1 MNVFKFRLTGFSA
14 TGYASA
20 VCLGVF
26 AAAVSVAPMSAHA
39 NANWIGGS
47 GGSEAEP
54 YDIWDVANWDGAIG
68 SGLLYLNVDAKTYIN
83 SERDEQ
89 IAGDLTPESGEF
101 VFMGPLKFLCF
112 KGGATGKTA
121 SIVKKGNWT
130 LTSKYHFYAATGDN
144 SKFALTNETG
154 NVTIQSSSCLYVAAG
169 ANSEA
174 EIVNLAGDWTV
185 PSTTYI
191 GRGSGSTGRFIHK
204 GGTFTASSW
213 LAVGGG
219 GTGHLVVVGG
229 EVKNTGNDL
238 SIGDLSAGTMTIES
252 GGRYTS
258 SSKYGGLSTCVRVA
272 SNADGTLSV
281 EGGEMYL
288 GASAGALGFCMV
300 SGYGADGRVSIT
312 DGGLVTVPLIKH
324 GEGSGTGT
332 LTIDNGTIK
341 AFEDSASFISA
352 HDKLFVYVGAGGAIF
367 DANRH
372 AITIGEPLLEDPE
385 STGGGVTFKGGGIVT
400 LAAGNTYTG
409 MTTVEAGTALSVDTA
424 DFVAGGLAVAL
435 PADGSLVEG
444 DYLLLTVRD
453 DTTFD
458 DGAIEGIALPERCRL
473 RISQSGKSIYCIY
486 GNPTATWI
494 GGASGSLSDPAG
506 WNTGVVPVGV
516 SCFIRNETEAT
527 LMVGDTFNPGSIT
540 FPVDTARVTIEGAK
554 AITGVVAIVNESPFH
569 HEFRCPVVCAEG
581 VTPNITRVADRY
593 MTFSGGITM
602 HDAPKTGGAVFDYWS
617 GSVTLETE
625 SSQSYTTSGV
635 KNYAWILPGSRFSF
649 KEGCIDHMYVEAGAT
664 VTVERLV
671 YNGCARN
678 ATANKQTGWFNLVFD
693 NGNGVVRV
701 GEVRS
706 VGDAVMFH
714 SYADA
719 DMVGGT
725 IIADKLTCATTAK
738 TGGAFPYPVF
748 MLNCG
753 GISGNAVAKDNF
765 NGEGVW
771 AIGPGGLSFPDSA
784 IYAGAHFEISIGKS
798 LGGRPAATLHS
809 FADWSLQA
817 HPNARSTM
825 ALQVGGNNG
834 GFIVI
839 DTGHYPV
846 GDPAYDAATSHTVTL
861 DGMVGGN
868 GAVRVE
874 GSGKVVFANEHN
886 AFSGG
891 LTVAGTATAEVLP
904 GCRPGVGSVS
914 VDAGA
919 TLEAAQSGTATLE
932 DALTLAEGAALAFN
946 FTELETPPV
955 LSGTA
960 VNFGTVN
967 VKISASAEGIPKA
980 ASFTLTSGMDFTG
993 ANVNLVDAPRWVDS
1007 IYVRN
1012 GDIVLRV
1019 KKGTALFVR

>member
-14 TGYASA
+14 TGSASA
-20 VCLGVF
+20 VCFGVF
-26 AAAVSVAPMSAHA
+26 AAALSVVPLSAWA

-54 YDIWDVANWDGAIG
+54 YDIWDAANWDGAIG

-112 KGGATGKTA
+112 KGGAANNTA
-121 SIVKKGNWT
+121 SIVKRGDWT
-130 LTSKYHFYAATGDN
+130 LTAKYHFYAANGEG
-144 SKFALTNETG
+144 SKFTMTNETG
-154 NVTIQSSSCLYVAAG
+154 NVTIQSTSCLYVAAG

-185 PSTTYI
+185 PNTTFI
-191 GRGSGSTGRFIHK
+191 GRGAGSTGRFVLN
-204 GGTFTASSW
+204 GGTFMASSW
-213 LAVGGG
+213 IAVGGG
-219 GTGHLVVVGG
+219 GAGHLEVKVG
-229 EVKNTGNDL
+229 EVKNTGQDL
-238 SIGDLSAGTMTIES
+238 TVGDQSAGTMTIES
-252 GGRYTS
+252 GGRYS
-258 SSKYGGLSTCVRVA
+258 SSSTYANLSTCVRVGG
-272 SNADGTLSV
+272 NGDGTLNV
-281 EGGEMYL
+281 RGGEMYL
-288 GASAGALGFCMV
+288 GVASGALGFCML
-300 SGYGADGRVSIT
+300 SGTATDGRVCIT

-332 LTIDNGTIK
+332 LTIDNGTVR

-352 HDKLFVYVGAGGAIF
+352 HDRLFVYVGAGGATF
-367 DANRH
+367 DANGH
-372 AITIGEPLLEDPE
+372 SIDICEPLLEDPG
-385 STGGGVTFKGGGIVT
+385 STGGGITVKGGGMVS
-400 LAAGNTYTG
+400 LAAGNTYAGT
-409 MTTVEAGTALSVDTA
+409 TTVEVGTALSVESA
-424 DFVAGGLAVAL
+424 DAVAGGLTVAL
-435 PADGSLVEG
+435 PADGSLVDG
-444 DYLLLTVRD
+444 DYLLLMVRD
-453 DTTFD
+453 GTTFD
-458 DGAIEGIALPERCRL
+458 DGVIEGLALPERCRL
-473 RISQSGKSIYCIY
+473 RISPSRKSIYCIY

-506 WNTGVVPVGV
+506 WNTGVVPVGG
-516 SCFIRNETEAT
+516 SCFIRNDAEAT
-527 LMVGDTFNPGSIT
+527 LTVGDTFNPESIT

-569 HEFRCPVVCAEG
+569 HEFRCPVVCADG
-581 VTPNITRVADRY
+581 VTPNITRGADRY

-649 KEGCIDHMYVEAGAT
+649 KEGCIDHMHVEAGAT

-725 IIADKLTCATTAK
+725 IIADKLTCATTVK
-738 TGGAFPYPVF
+738 TGGGFPYPVF

-784 IYAGAHFEISIGKS
+784 IYAGAHFETSIGKS

-825 ALQVGGNNG
+825 ALQVGGNND

-914 VDAGA
+914 VEAGA
-919 TLEAAQSGTATLE
+919 TLGAACSGTATL
-932 DALTLAEGAALAFN
+932 DGALTLAEGAALSFN
-946 FTELETPPV
+946 FTDLETPPV
-955 LSGTA
+955 LAGTA
-960 VNFGTVN
+960 VDAGKVN
-967 VKISASAEGIPKA
+967 VKISTAAEGIPKSA
-980 ASFTLTSGMDFTG
+980 FFTLTSGMDFTG
-993 ANVNLVDAPRWVDS
+993 MDVGLVDAPRWADS
-1007 IYVRN
+1007 IYVRS

>member
-1 MNVFKFRLTGFSA
+1 MNVYKFRLTGFPAIES
-14 TGYASA
+14 ASA
-20 VCLGVF
+20 VCFGVF
-26 AAAVSVAPMSAHA
+26 AAALSVVPLSAWA

-54 YDIWDVANWDGAIG
+54 YDIWDAANWDGAIG

-112 KGGATGKTA
+112 KGGAANNTA
-121 SIVKKGNWT
+121 SIVKRGDWT
-130 LTSKYHFYAATGDN
+130 LTAKYHFYAANGEG
-144 SKFALTNETG
+144 SKFTMTNETG
-154 NVTIQSSSCLYVAAG
+154 NVTIQSTSCLYVAAG

-185 PSTTYI
+185 PNTTFI
-191 GRGSGSTGRFIHK
+191 GRGAGSTGRFVLN

-213 LAVGGG
+213 IAVGGG
-219 GTGHLVVVGG
+219 GAGHLEVKVG
-229 EVKNTGNDL
+229 EVKNTGQDL
-238 SIGDLSAGTMTIES
+238 TVGDQSAGTMTIES
-252 GGRYTS
+252 GGRYS
-258 SSKYGGLSTCVRVA
+258 SSSTYANLSTCVRVGG
-272 SNADGTLSV
+272 NGDGTLNV
-281 EGGEMYL
+281 RGGEMYL
-288 GASAGALGFCMV
+288 GVASGALGFCML
-300 SGYGADGRVSIT
+300 SGTATDGRVCIT

-352 HDKLFVYVGAGGAIF
+352 HDKLFVYVGAGGATF
-367 DANRH
+367 DANGH
-372 AITIGEPLLEDPE
+372 SIDICEPLLEDPG
-385 STGGGVTFKGGGIVT
+385 STGGGITVKGGGMVS
-400 LAAGNTYTG
+400 LAAGNTYAGT
-409 MTTVEAGTALSVDTA
+409 TTVEVGTALSVDTA

-435 PADGSLVEG
+435 PADGSLVDG
-444 DYLLLTVRD
+444 DYLLLMVRD
-453 DTTFD
+453 GTTFD
-458 DGAIEGIALPERCRL
+458 DGVIEGLALPERCRL
-473 RISQSGKSIYCIY
+473 RISPSRKSIYCIY

-506 WNTGVVPVGV
+506 WNTGVVPVGG
-516 SCFIRNETEAT
+516 SCFIRNDAEAT
-527 LMVGDTFNPGSIT
+527 LMVGDTFNPESIT

-581 VTPNITRVADRY
+581 VTPNITRGADRY

-617 GSVTLETE
+617 GGVTLETE

-649 KEGCIDHMYVEAGAT
+649 KEGCIDHMHVEAGAT

-738 TGGAFPYPVF
+738 TGGGFPYPVF

-753 GISGNAVAKDNF
+753 GLSGNAVAKDNF

-784 IYAGAHFEISIGKS
+784 IYAGAHFETSIGKS

-861 DGMVGGN
+861 DGMVGGS

-904 GCRPGVGSVS
+904 GCRPGVGTVS
-914 VDAGA
+914 VEAGA
-919 TLEAAQSGTATLE
+919 TLGAARSGTATL
-932 DALTLAEGAALAFN
+932 DGALTLAEGAALSFN
-946 FTELETPPV
+946 FTDLETPPV
-955 LSGTA
+955 LAGTA
-960 VNFGTVN
+960 VDAGKVN
-967 VKISASAEGIPKA
+967 VKISAAAEGIPKSA
-980 ASFTLTSGMDFTG
+980 FFTLTSGMDFTG
-993 ANVNLVDAPRWVDS
+993 MDVGLVDAPRWADS
-1007 IYVRN
+1007 IYVRS

>member
-14 TGYASA
+14 TGSASA

-26 AAAVSVAPMSAHA
+26 AAAISVAPMSARA

-54 YDIWDVANWDGAIG
+54 YDIWNAANWDGAIG
-68 SGLLYLNVDAKTYIN
+68 SGLLFLNVNSRTYLQ
-83 SERDEQ
+83 SARDEQ
-89 IAGDLTPESGEF
+89 IAGDLTPESGDF
-101 VFMGPLKFLCF
+101 VFTGPLRFLCF
-112 KGGATGKTA
+112 KGAAAGCAV
-121 SIVKKGNWT
+121 SIVKRGDWT
-130 LTSKYHFYAATGDN
+130 LTAKYHFYAANGEG
-144 SKFALTNETG
+144 SKFTMTNETG
-154 NVTIQSSSCLYVAAG
+154 NVTIQSTSCLYVAAG

-185 PSTTYI
+185 PNTTFI
-191 GRGSGSTGRFIHK
+191 GRGAGSTGRFVLN

-213 LAVGGG
+213 IAVGGG
-219 GTGHLVVVGG
+219 GAGHLEVKVG
-229 EVKNTGNDL
+229 EVKNTGQDL
-238 SIGDLSAGTMTIES
+238 TVGDQSAGTMTIES
-252 GGRYTS
+252 GGRYS
-258 SSKYGGLSTCVRVA
+258 SSSTYANLSTCVRVGG
-272 SNADGTLSV
+272 NGDGTLNV
-281 EGGEMYL
+281 RGGEMYL
-288 GASAGALGFCMV
+288 GVASGALGFCML
-300 SGYGADGRVSIT
+300 SGTATDGRVSIT

-352 HDKLFVYVGAGGAIF
+352 HDRLFVYVGAGGATF
-367 DANRH
+367 DANGH
-372 AITIGEPLLEDPE
+372 TVAICEPLLEDPG
-385 STGGGVTFKGGGIVT
+385 SPGGGITVKGGGMVS
-400 LAAGNTYTG
+400 LAAGNTYAGT
-409 MTTVEAGTALSVDTA
+409 TTVEVGTALSVESA
-424 DFVAGGLAVAL
+424 DAVAGGLAVAL

-458 DGAIEGIALPERCRL
+458 DGVIEGLALPERCRL
-473 RISQSGKSIYCIY
+473 RISPSRKSIYCIY

-506 WNTGVVPVGV
+506 WNTGVVPVGG
-516 SCFIRNETEAT
+516 SCFIRNDAEAT
-527 LMVGDTFNPGSIT
+527 LTVGDTFNPESIT

-569 HEFRCPVVCAEG
+569 HEFRCPVICAEG
-581 VTPNITRVADRY
+581 VTPNITRGADRY

-617 GSVTLETE
+617 GGVTLETE

-649 KEGCIDHMYVEAGAT
+649 KEGCIDHMHVEAGAT

-725 IIADKLTCATTAK
+725 IIADKLTCATTVK
-738 TGGAFPYPVF
+738 TGGGFPYPVF

-784 IYAGAHFEISIGKS
+784 IYTGAHFETSIGKS

-904 GCRPGVGSVS
+904 GCRPGVGTVS
-914 VDAGA
+914 VEAGA
-919 TLEAAQSGTATLE
+919 TLGAAQSGTATL
-932 DALTLAEGAALAFN
+932 DGALTLAEGAALSFN
-946 FTELETPPV
+946 FTDLETPPV
-955 LSGTA
+955 LAGTA
-960 VNFGTVN
+960 VDAGKVN
-967 VKISASAEGIPKA
+967 VKISAAAEGIPKSA
-980 ASFTLTSGMDFTG
+980 FFTLTSGMDFTG
-993 ANVNLVDAPRWVDS
+993 MDVGLVDAPRWADS
-1007 IYVRN
+1007 IYVRS